1 MASYRKT
8 KNGWEAM
15 VARKGVRKSR
25 TFPNKAQAQQW
36 AGELEAAILGGTHHE
51 NITEVIGLTVAELL
65 RRYEQETGAN
75 WSEGKAASAR
85 RANEALGQILV
96 ADIDQISITRW
107 ATQGSPYA
115 MSTSV
120 HILKTLA
127 GALNYAKQ
135 VWTMDTSKQPVND
148 ALGALE
154 ASGRLTP
161 IQHRDRRVSA
171 EEERLLVKHWQSQHV
186 SPDVVAFLID
196 TPMRSGEMVALQW
209 DDVDGKVAVIRNRK
223 DPKRKI
229 GNHQRIP
236 LLGRSLSIIT
246 ARNTERPFPWTQPKV
261 GLAIKAAAEAA
272 ELDDLRCHDL
282 RHEGISRLFDAG
294 WSIPQVALVS
304 GHKNWKTLERYT
316 HIKAEDLH
324 DLEVRQRVAKQ

>member
-1 MASYRKT
+1 
-8 KNGWEAM
+8 M

-25 TFPNKAQAQQW
+25 TFSNKAQAQQW
-36 AGELEAAILGGTHHE
+36 AGELEAAILGGTFHE
-51 NITEVIGLTVAELL
+51 STPTVSGMTVTELL
-65 RRYEQETGAN
+65 RRYEQETGVN
-75 WSEGKAASAR
+75 WSLGKRESLR
-85 RANEALGQILV
+85 RASEALGHNLV
-96 ADIDQISITRW
+96 ADIDQLSITRW
-107 ATQGSPYA
+107 AMQSSPYA

-127 GALNYAKQ
+127 GALGYAQK

-148 ALGALE
+148 ALKALE
-154 ASGRLTP
+154 ASGRVTP
-161 IQHRDRRVSA
+161 IQHRDRRVSV
-171 EEERLLVKHWQSQHV
+171 EEEHLLVKHWQSKHV

-196 TPMRSGEMVALQW
+196 TPMRSGEMVALEW
-209 DDVDGKVAVIRNRK
+209 DDVDGKVALIRDRK

-282 RHEGISRLFDAG
+282 RHEGISRLFDVG

-304 GHKNWKTLERYT
+304 GHKSWKTLERYT

-324 DLEVRQRVAKQ
+324 HIEAMQRVAKQ